1 MAQLKYWNG
10 SAWVNAV
17 VGAQGPIGPTGAAST
32 VPGPTGPAGNNGATG
47 PTGPTGNTGAAGPAT
62 VIQNERSSAYTI
74 ASSDN
79 GKFIDITTGGVTI
92 STTTAMT
99 AGQNFVI
106 YNDSTSNQAI
116 TQGVGITL
124 RQAGTANTGSRTL
137 AQYGIATVLCV
148 ASNTYV
154 VAGTGLT

>member
-92 STTTAMT
+92 STTTAK
-99 AGQNFVI
+99 
-106 YNDSTSNQAI
+106 
-116 TQGVGITL
+116 
-124 RQAGTANTGSRTL
+124 
-137 AQYGIATVLCV
+137 
-148 ASNTYV
+148 
-154 VAGTGLT
+154 